1 MNPSESDIHF
11 RAGHLESLD
20 VAVGDLFL
28 LHSAVTARLRLLVR
42 DDFLAGGAQRGEDAP
57 TRIRNGVLECVAA
70 LDQLHWTLAHEVARR
85 QLLESAAQ
93 EAQAVLARAQLQLAA
108 TQLDERRVRDLAL
121 LGHLTAL
128 PDAAFVRD

>member
-1 MNPSESDIHF
+1 MNPSESDILC
-11 RAGHLESLD
+11 RADHPASSD
-20 VAVGDLFL
+20 VAVGDLFV

-85 QLLESAAQ
+85 QLLEIAAR
-93 EAQAVLARAQLQLAA
+93 EAQAVLARAQLALPGTLA
-108 TQLDERRVRDLAL
+108 DERRGRDLTL
-121 LGHLTAL
+121 LGDLAAL
-128 PDAAFVRD
+128 PDSAFARD

>member
-1 MNPSESDIHF
+1 MNPSESDILCH
-11 RAGHLESLD
+11 ANHPASSD
-20 VAVGDLFL
+20 VAVGDLFV
-28 LHSAVTARLRLLVR
+28 LHGAITARLRLLVR

-93 EAQAVLARAQLQLAA
+93 EAQAVLA
-108 TQLDERRVRDLAL
+108 
-121 LGHLTAL
+121 
-128 PDAAFVRD
+128 